1 MTLRPLTMPKWGLSM
16 QEGTVGAWSVREGAA
31 ISEGD
36 ELVDVET
43 SKIVNTFEAPFAGH
57 LRRIVGREG
66 ETLPVGALLAVL
78 GPADAADEEIDAYV
92 SDFQAR
98 FVPQTEE
105 AGAGLESLKVTIGEA
120 RALRAAIAGEGDPPV
135 VFLHGFGGDLDNWA
149 AVQPALA
156 GSRRTIAFDLP
167 GHGESTK
174 ALAGASPADL
184 AADVSRAL
192 DALDAPRVHLVGH
205 SLGGAVALAFALAHP
220 ERTESLALICA
231 AGLPGGRLSSEYL
244 DGFLA
249 ARRARELATVLAQL
263 FADPSLA
270 TRELAESV
278 LKARRLDGADD
289 ALAAIREAIGSPAF
303 AINEALLGSVTA
315 PLLMIACSQDQVV
328 GTPDPELLPAHA
340 RLITIDDAGHM
351 PHAERPAAV
360 ISALRAHLG

>member
-1 MTLRPLTMPKWGLSM
+1 MTLRSLTMPKWGLSM
-16 QEGTVGAWSVREGAA
+16 QEGTVGPWSVQEGATIA
-31 ISEGD
+31 EGD

-66 ETLPVGALLAVL
+66 ETLPVGALLAVF
-78 GPADAADEEIDAYV
+78 GPADAADDEIDAFV

-98 FVPQTEE
+98 FVPQDEE
-105 AGAGLESLKVTIGEA
+105 ASGALESVQVAIGEA
-120 RALRAAIAGEGDPPV
+120 RALRAVIAGVGEPPV

-156 GSRRTIAFDLP
+156 STRRTIAFDLP
-167 GHGESTK
+167 GHGGSTK
-174 ALAGASPADL
+174 ILTGAAPADL
-184 AADVSRAL
+184 AADVAHAL
-192 DALDAPRVHLVGH
+192 DALDIRRAHLVGH
-205 SLGGAVALAFALAHP
+205 SLGGAVALAFALSHP

-231 AGLPGGRLSSEYL
+231 AGLPGGSLDSGYL

-249 ARRARELATVLAQL
+249 ARRARDLAGVLSQL

-278 LKARRLDGADD
+278 LKARRLDGAED
-289 ALAAIREAIGSPAF
+289 ALAAIRGAMGSPAF
-303 AINEALLGSVTA
+303 TIEPGPLASLTA
-315 PLLMIACSQDQVV
+315 PLLIVASAQDRIVRI
-328 GTPDPELLPAHA
+328 PDQASLPAHA
-340 RLITIDDAGHM
+340 RFVMIDDAGHM
-351 PHAERPAAV
+351 PHAEKPAAV